1 MQRKPSKESNSLTTS
16 SSLNDESDTSA
27 SVDSFNANKTGRRQ
41 RATKT
46 KEIEKKF
53 IVDDTEEEENS
64 DDETQGI

>member
-1 MQRKPSKESNSLTTS
+1 M
-16 SSLNDESDTSA
+16 
-27 SVDSFNANKTGRRQ
+27 DSFNANKTGRRQ
-41 RATKT
+41 RAAKT